1 MQSIYLVGGGLI
13 IEANIPV
20 QEFEG
25 QRGEGAYFRRGLIF
39 GRIWYFI
46 INDNSVEIKPVTV
59 IPVLFH
65 AVSISYNAAFSC
77 DYAIHTS
84 HLYCMH

>member
-1 MQSIYLVGGGLI
+1 MYSLSTWWEGLI

-39 GRIWYFI
+39 GRIRYIEFRDSAHDCCI
-46 INDNSVEIKPVTV
+46 QMSRLPVTNRQTYPGDITV
-59 IPVLFH
+59 
-65 AVSISYNAAFSC
+65 ANNY
-77 DYAIHTS
+77 
-84 HLYCMH
+84 